1 MERENTDDITFKLL
15 ANPTKL
21 KKKTLV
27 DDYDEDDDL
36 LLKLKKRF
44 PGMLFFKSDKE
55 EIIKKIETLLTEITI
70 TNIVANLVNEIEYE
84 HLL

>member
-1 MERENTDDITFKLL
+1 MEHENTEDITFKLL

-21 KKKTLV
+21 KKKTIINE
-27 DDYDEDDDL
+27 YDEDDDL

-55 EIIKKIETLLTEITI
+55 EIITKIETLLTEITI
-70 TNIVANLVNEIEYE
+70 ENIVGNLINEIEYE

>member
-1 MERENTDDITFKLL
+1 MERENTEDITFKLL

-27 DDYDEDDDL
+27 DEYDEDDDL
-36 LLKLKKRF
+36 LLKLKKRYM
-44 PGMLFFKSDKE
+44 GMLFFKRDKE
-55 EIIKKIETLLTEITI
+55 EIIIKIETLLTEITI
-70 TNIVANLVNEIEYE
+70 ANIIDNLIAEIEYE

>member
-1 MERENTDDITFKLL
+1 MERENTEDITFKLL

-27 DDYDEDDDL
+27 DDYDEDYDL
-36 LLKLKKRF
+36 LLRLKRY

-55 EIIKKIETLLTEITI
+55 EIITKLKLYLLK
-70 TNIVANLVNEIEYE
+70 LQ
-84 HLL
+84 

>member
-1 MERENTDDITFKLL
+1 MESENTEDITFKLL

-21 KKKTLV
+21 KKKTCKEHF
-27 DDYDEDDDL
+27 DEDDNL
-36 LLKLKKRF
+36 LLKLKKKF

-55 EIIKKIETLLTEITI
+55 EIITKIGTLLTEITI
-70 TNIVANLVNEIEYE
+70 VNIVGNLINEIEYE

>member
-1 MERENTDDITFKLL
+1 MDRENTEDITFKLL

-27 DDYDEDDDL
+27 DDYDEDYDL
-36 LLKLKKRF
+36 LLRLKKRY

-55 EIIKKIETLLTEITI
+55 EIITKIETLLTEITI
-70 TNIVANLVNEIEYE
+70 ANIVGNLINEIEYE
-84 HLL
+84 HLP

>member
-36 LLKLKKRF
+36 LLKLKKKF

-55 EIIKKIETLLTEITI
+55 EIITKIETLLTEITI
-70 TNIVANLVNEIEYE
+70 TNIVANLVNEIVYE

>member
-1 MERENTDDITFKLL
+1 MERENTEDITFKLL

-27 DDYDEDDDL
+27 DEYDEDDDL
-36 LLKLKKRF
+36 LLKLKKRY

-55 EIIKKIETLLTEITI
+55 EIIIKIETLLTEITI
-70 TNIVANLVNEIEYE
+70 ANIIDNLIAEIEYE

>member
-1 MERENTDDITFKLL
+1 MEGENTDDITFKLL

-27 DDYDEDDDL
+27 DDFDEDDDL

-70 TNIVANLVNEIEYE
+70 ANIVGNLVNEIEYE

>member
-1 MERENTDDITFKLL
+1 MERENTEDITFKLL

-27 DDYDEDDDL
+27 DEYDEDDDL
-36 LLKLKKRF
+36 LLKLKKRY

-55 EIIKKIETLLTEITI
+55 EIIIKIETLLTEITI
-70 TNIVANLVNEIEYE
+70 ANIFDNLIAEIEYE

>member
-1 MERENTDDITFKLL
+1 MERENTEDITFKLL

-36 LLKLKKRF
+36 LLKLKKRY

-55 EIIKKIETLLTEITI
+55 EIIIKIETLLTEITI
-70 TNIVANLVNEIEYE
+70 ANIIDNLIAEIEYE